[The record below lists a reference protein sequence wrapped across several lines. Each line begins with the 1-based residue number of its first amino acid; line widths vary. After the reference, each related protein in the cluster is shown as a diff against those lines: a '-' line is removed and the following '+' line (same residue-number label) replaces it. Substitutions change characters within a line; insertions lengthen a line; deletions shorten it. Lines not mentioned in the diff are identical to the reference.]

1 MKKKIMGVILAAM
14 MVSMMGMSAL
24 AAPSKRIDSVVTETE
39 KAVDKNGNAVEVK
52 ISDVPEANKAAADEI
67 KNVAKVKEV
76 LKDSFVEGMEV
87 VDVREVTVTGDNVE
101 FPLTITFKVPGVL
114 ETTKVAVLHYV
125 DGAWKQE
132 TAKAGQGTITAT
144 FDSLSPVAFG
154 VDKNTAASSSTSPK
168 TGESMAV
175 TMAAVVVVVAAA
187 GAFAFRKKESVR

>member
-24 AAPSKRIDSVVTETE
+24 AAPSKCIDSVVTETE

-67 KNVAKVKEV
+67 KNVAKEV

-144 FDSLSPVAFG
+144 FDSLSPVAFV

>member
-24 AAPSKRIDSVVTETE
+24 AAPSKCIDSVVTETE

-144 FDSLSPVAFG
+144 FRFFNHRLLL
-154 VDKNTAASSSTSPK
+154 
-168 TGESMAV
+168 
-175 TMAAVVVVVAAA
+175 
-187 GAFAFRKKESVR
+187 

>member
-144 FDSLSPVAFG
+144 FDLYH
-154 VDKNTAASSSTSPK
+154 
-168 TGESMAV
+168 
-175 TMAAVVVVVAAA
+175 
-187 GAFAFRKKESVR
+187 RLLL

>member
-144 FDSLSPVAFG
+144 FDS
-154 VDKNTAASSSTSPK
+154 
-168 TGESMAV
+168 
-175 TMAAVVVVVAAA
+175 
-187 GAFAFRKKESVR
+187 

>member
-132 TAKAGQGTITAT
+132 NSK
-144 FDSLSPVAFG
+144 SW
-154 VDKNTAASSSTSPK
+154 
-168 TGESMAV
+168 TGNNHSNI
-175 TMAAVVVVVAAA
+175 
-187 GAFAFRKKESVR
+187 